1 MILLIK
7 VCNVYMHVLVWD
19 VQRRDI
25 WQMLMHI
32 LLLQRIVADMS
43 PEQTG
48 KKTAVDEDLL
58 KVLQS
63 DIYSV
68 QHFFMSNKLFPYV
81 LYQHFRLY
89 FESM

>member
-1 MILLIK
+1 
-7 VCNVYMHVLVWD
+7 MHFLVWD

-25 WQMLMHI
+25 WQMLLHI
-32 LLLQRIVADMS
+32 LLLQRIVADVS

-58 KVLQS
+58 QS

-68 QHFFMSNKLFPYV
+68 RHFFLSNKLFLLCIVSTCFYCTLKV
-81 LYQHFRLY
+81 IKIVQWCTF
-89 FESM
+89 

>member
-1 MILLIK
+1 MF
-7 VCNVYMHVLVWD
+7 YMPFLVWD

-48 KKTAVDEDLL
+48 KKTARQKTDKDLI

-68 QHFFMSNKLFPYV
+68 HYFFLSNKLFPMYCINIF
-81 LYQHFRLY
+81 LLH
-89 FESM
+89 FEST

>member
-1 MILLIK
+1 MF
-7 VCNVYMHVLVWD
+7 YMHFLVWD

-25 WQMLMHI
+25 WQTLMHI

-58 KVLQS
+58 QS

-68 QHFFMSNKLFPYV
+68 QHFILSNKLFLMYCINIF
-81 LYQHFRLY
+81 LLY
-89 FESM
+89 FEST